1 MKKRYRV
8 SIFLFVVFALLF
20 VYNKYTYTFEF
31 NGGEFYKGPVTS
43 PTEAYTANAYYKT
56 YGGAAGG
63 VNVWVEI
70 TYNDEKDKI
79 KTIYYAPGKSYFSM
93 KWVEEATLHI
103 INRATG
109 VPSEDRSIQLQIGKE
124 IYDESGAACNS
135 ILMKDEYETCYARGK
150 DSIFLQ

>member
-1 MKKRYRV
+1 MKKRYRAF
-8 SIFLFVVFALLF
+8 IYLIIGFVLLF

-31 NGGEFYKGPVTS
+31 NDGEFYKGPVTS
-43 PTEAYTANAYYKT
+43 PTGEYTANAYYKT

-63 VNVWVEI
+63 VNIWVEI
-70 TYNDEKDKI
+70 TYNNEKDKI

-93 KWVEEATLHI
+93 KWVDEDTLHI

-124 IYDESGAACNS
+124 IYDDSGAACNS
-135 ILMKDEYETCYARGK
+135 ILMKNDYETCYERDK
-150 DSIFLQ
+150 DSFFLR